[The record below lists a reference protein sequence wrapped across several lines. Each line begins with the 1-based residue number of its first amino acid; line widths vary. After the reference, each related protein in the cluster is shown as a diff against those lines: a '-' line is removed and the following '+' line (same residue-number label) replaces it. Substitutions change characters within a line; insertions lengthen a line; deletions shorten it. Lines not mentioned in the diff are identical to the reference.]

1 MVKVHAPILW
11 SERRAVRGQPLLVLF
26 PVGTNRSNVVKFWV
40 KLSMSLSMLVVL
52 SVGRK
57 K

>member
-1 MVKVHAPILW
+1 MHLYYGLNTMPF
-11 SERRAVRGQPLLVLF
+11 RGQPLLVLF
-26 PVGTNRSNVVKFWV
+26 PVGTKHSNVVKFWF

-57 K
+57 